1 MINQSSTHSWTKKTL
16 PTANCQLEG
25 RNVFSAMRNAR
36 CINSFHATY
45 CPIFLYIYIYIYQ
58 LVGIN
63 IIWLVVWNMA
73 FIFHFIWDVILP
85 IDELIF
91 FKMVETTN
99 QYIQYI
105 SIYIYMG
112 SGQKSLLRKSESSC
126 EINFRQ

>member
-1 MINQSSTHSWTKKTL
+1 MINQSSTHSWTKKHCQL
-16 PTANCQLEG
+16 PTANSKAEMCS
-25 RNVFSAMRNAR
+25 VR
-36 CINSFHATY
+36 CGTHGVSIHFMLLTVLY
-45 CPIFLYIYIYIYQ
+45 LYIYIYIYQ

-85 IDELIF
+85 IDELIY

-105 SIYIYMG
+105 SMG